1 MDAPSAPAWHAL
13 SAPEVSARRGT
24 DREAGM
30 DPAEA
35 RRRLAEVGPNRV
47 AAEPE
52 TPLWR
57 LALDQFRSLVVL
69 LLLAAAAVAAALG
82 ERLEALPVLPPPPP
96 NPPARVR
103 RGGRV
108 VRRPAAELVPGDIV
122 VLEAGAQVPAD
133 LRLIETAALRLG
145 EAP

>member
-13 SAPEVSARRGT
+13 SASEVSARLGT

-82 ERLEALPVLPPPPP
+82 ERVEALAILAALLL
-96 NPPARVR
+96 NAAIGFGTEWHARRSPAR
-103 RGGRV
+103 
-108 VRRPAAELVPGDIV
+108 
-122 VLEAGAQVPAD
+122 
-133 LRLIETAALRLG
+133 LRAL
-145 EAP
+145 P